1 MCLHSSVNSPIE
13 NDNVVEENRI
23 LQKDYDDALKVFL
36 AYKKNVDASVKAG
49 TRAPTPPK
57 HPKTK
62 AVEKGPP
69 NKPKLKIM
77 ILMCM
82 CRNSQSIAPNLDCGS
97 SCFIKCIKEK
107 ILTCERGVAR
117 TGSETNLQG
126 SIPCDTAGARKP
138 DLAVGISNGYRS
150 FARGTLKSMS
160 SRKGVI
166 EKGRGFDSPQSPVI
180 DPSSC
185 PLFGTQRTF
194 PDVTANLYSS

>member
-1 MCLHSSVNSPIE
+1 MHWFC
-13 NDNVVEENRI
+13 
-23 LQKDYDDALKVFL
+23 QAT
-36 AYKKNVDASVKAG
+36 AG
-49 TRAPTPPK
+49 GRDETYPNGT
-57 HPKTK
+57 
-62 AVEKGPP
+62 GPECP
-69 NKPKLKIM
+69 ARQMHKLKK
-77 ILMCM
+77 L
-82 CRNSQSIAPNLDCGS
+82 L
-97 SCFIKCIKEK
+97 K

-180 DPSSC
+180 VPSSC